1 MYWNYWYLFDIYHF
15 IFCFHVHNVKFL
27 QCKILTWIV
36 IEKCESKN
44 SLNWD
49 YNVSILSLLKIIDAV
64 GGVPSIHFKIF
75 QQESEIMIVSSF
87 LLYGYRVTI
96 CWLPFM
102 LACYHTDNFSVNYIK
117 ALNFKIY
124 FHFFRIVVNL
134 SVYVP
139 SHLIKV

>member
-1 MYWNYWYLFDIYHF
+1 MSVYWNYWYLLYIYNF
-15 IFCFHVHNVKFL
+15 IFPVRLFSCS

-36 IEKCESKN
+36 IGKCESKN

-49 YNVSILSLLKIIDAV
+49 YNVSTLSLLKIIDAV
-64 GGVPSIHFKIF
+64 GGVPSTHFKIF
-75 QQESEIMIVSSF
+75 KQESEIMIVSSF

-124 FHFFRIVVNL
+124 FYFSSVIVQIV
-134 SVYVP
+134 
-139 SHLIKV
+139 IIR